1 MRVIK
6 YKQTITFNPQ
16 SNEKQIKRLQMIN
29 KIDDICSKME
39 HSQPHASFKC
49 QRCGK
54 CCGIVPFSKDEYNA
68 IRKYAKDKHIGFV
81 KAELQGKTV
90 YFPKHAYKKFLQVAE
105 IAEKEHRLIDNQV
118 DGIRCPFL
126 AYDENGLAYCTI
138 YEYRPNICRL
148 FGKGGHPFLTCPNNP
163 QVNAD
168 NICR

>member
-1 MRVIK
+1 
-6 YKQTITFNPQ
+6 
-16 SNEKQIKRLQMIN
+16 MIN

-105 IAEKEHRLIDNQV
+105 TAEKEHRLIDNQV

-138 YEYRPNICRL
+138 YEYRPHICRL

-163 QVNAD
+163 RD
-168 NICR
+168 